1 MRSMILTWHSRHQL
15 QWSQHSECSQGGEVG
30 SSSFT
35 SCFVCWHQH
44 RQEPG
49 DYDNEVHDVPGVPQV
64 GVRVK
69 DEAHGHDLGAHL
81 HSEDTHEVGLQL
93 LQLQGQDGL
102 VTIWKMS
109 VHAHDHAVG
118 DDGEDDA
125 VLERTTV
132 DQPLHQSS
140 TIYLFEILAILKRSH
155 KIIFNDLH
163 YLLRGL

>member
-1 MRSMILTWHSRHQL
+1 M
-15 QWSQHSECSQGGEVG
+15 EN
-30 SSSFT
+30 
-35 SCFVCWHQH
+35 
-44 RQEPG
+44 EP
-49 DYDNEVHDVPGVPQV
+49 
-64 GVRVK
+64 
-69 DEAHGHDLGAHL
+69 HGNDFRAHL
-81 HSEDTHEVGLQL
+81 HSEDAHEVGLQL

-102 VTIWKMS
+102 VTVGKMS

-125 VLERTTV
+125 VLEWTTV

-140 TIYLFEILAILKRSH
+140 TIFLFEILAILKRSH